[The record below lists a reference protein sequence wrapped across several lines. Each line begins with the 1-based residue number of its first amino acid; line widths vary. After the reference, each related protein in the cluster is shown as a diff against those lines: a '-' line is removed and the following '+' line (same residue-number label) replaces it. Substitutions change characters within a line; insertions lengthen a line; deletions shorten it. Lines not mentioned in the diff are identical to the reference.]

1 MRLKLVGIGAVG
13 VGNVD
18 GTLVGAVDHENREI
32 VSNPVTI
39 DHLPEVVVFGKM
51 VGGDEVGSGTGRN
64 RSTDSK

>member
-1 MRLKLVGIGAVG
+1 M
-13 VGNVD
+13 
-18 GTLVGAVDHENREI
+18 REI

-39 DHLPEVVVFGKM
+39 DHLPEVVVVGKM